1 MLFANKLGA
10 SSLVGLASVISL
22 PLHAGESETRLE
34 KTPNIILIYLDDMGY
49 GDLEITGA
57 YGYETPNLNKMV
69 SQGMFFSNFYAPQ
82 AVCSPS
88 RAGLMTGC
96 YPSRVGFGTNVG
108 PNSNRGLSSDEM
120 TIAGLLKQKGYKTAI
135 YGKWHLGHQEPF
147 LPTRHG
153 FDEFYGI
160 PYSNDMWPL
169 HPAGPDR
176 FPDLPLIENKQ
187 VVNPAVTP
195 DDQKQFTTVF
205 TERTIDFIERN
216 KNEPFFVYLP
226 HPMPHVPLYVSDKFK
241 GKSEMGLYGDVMM
254 EIDWSVGEIMK
265 TLKKLN
271 LEDNTLLIFTS
282 DNGPWFNYGDHA
294 GSAGGLR
301 EGKAGTFEGGQRVPA
316 IMMWKGVIPEGTVCN
331 NIASA
336 IDILPT
342 VASITGAPLSR
353 NKIDGVDIF
362 PLMQG
367 NFKANPREVF
377 YYYYRAN
384 SLQAVRYNNWKLV
397 FAHVGRTY
405 EGFEP
410 GRDGNPGGV
419 NNNFNFPKALYDLR
433 RDPGERYDLIEF
445 YPEIVEKLEEIA
457 MKAREDLGDDLR
469 EMPGKN
475 RREQGRLVE

>member
-1 MLFANKLGA
+1 M
-10 SSLVGLASVISL
+10 
-22 PLHAGESETRLE
+22 
-34 KTPNIILIYLDDMGY
+34 
-49 GDLEITGA
+49 
-57 YGYETPNLNKMV
+57 
-69 SQGMFFSNFYAPQ
+69 
-82 AVCSPS
+82 
-88 RAGLMTGC
+88 
-96 YPSRVGFGTNVG
+96 
-108 PNSNRGLSSDEM
+108 
-120 TIAGLLKQKGYKTAI
+120 
-135 YGKWHLGHQEPF
+135 
-147 LPTRHG
+147 
-153 FDEFYGI
+153 
-160 PYSNDMWPL
+160 
-169 HPAGPDR
+169 
-176 FPDLPLIENKQ
+176 
-187 VVNPAVTP
+187 
-195 DDQKQFTTVF
+195 
-205 TERTIDFIERN
+205 
-216 KNEPFFVYLP
+216 
-226 HPMPHVPLYVSDKFK
+226 
-241 GKSEMGLYGDVMM
+241 
-254 EIDWSVGEIMK
+254 
-265 TLKKLN
+265 
-271 LEDNTLLIFTS
+271 LIFTS

-301 EGKAGTFEGGQRVPA
+301 EGKGGTFEGGQRVPA

-410 GRDGNPGGV
+410 GWDGKPGGV

-457 MKAREDLGDDLR
+457 MEAREDLGDDLR
-469 EMPGKN
+469 DMPGKN